1 MRNSYIQKALACA
14 TVSSMIFVLGACNS
28 VSTANGEDT
37 VATAV
42 KVIKLAEASNSG
54 LTSSGKVI
62 ADQEVNVVSKVSG
75 KVANVTVKEGT
86 QVQKGQ
92 ELIKLESDDYV
103 LQVKQAESGIQAS
116 QAKLADVKDGARAQE
131 IAALESVLQASEA
144 AVVQAQTALDTTE
157 KTNERMKALF
167 EAGAISQAE
176 WDNANLQLENAKAAY
191 QQAKSQWEANQ
202 AKLSLTKEGATAN
215 TIRAMQAELTR
226 LQASKDL
233 AENALQN
240 TSIVSPISGVVAVR
254 NIEPGEMAQPGVSL
268 MTIVDL
274 QHVLIQVSVSQ
285 EHVNQLKKG
294 DKVQVLVKG
303 IEKDLEGT
311 IDFISPLSDENS
323 TNFPVKIRV
332 ENKDGVLRAGML
344 ADVVF
349 SGHTKSG
356 IEIPTASVVKK
367 ENKNY
372 VFKIEDNMAKLIE
385 VQVEPKNQDWV
396 YVKSGIESSD
406 QIVINPTDSLAD
418 GAQVRV
424 E

>member
-1 MRNSYIQKALACA
+1 MRNSSIQKALACA

-28 VSTANGEDT
+28 VSTANGEDSP
-37 VATAV
+37 ATV
-42 KVIKLAEASNSG
+42 KVIKLAEVSNIG
-54 LTSSGKVI
+54 LTSSGKVV

-75 KVANVTVKEGT
+75 KVANVAVEEGA

-92 ELIKLESDDYV
+92 ELIKLESDDYMI
-103 LQVKQAESGIQAS
+103 QVKQAESGIQAS

-131 IAALESVLQASEA
+131 IAALESVLQASA
-144 AVVQAQTALDTTE
+144 AAMEQAQMALDTTQ
-157 KTNERMKALF
+157 KNNDRMKALF

-176 WDNANLQLENAKAAY
+176 WDNANLQLQNAKAAY
-191 QQAKSQWEANQ
+191 EQAKSQWEANQ

-215 TIRAMQAELTR
+215 TIKAMQAELTR

-274 QHVLIQVSVSQ
+274 QHVLIQVSVPQ

-303 IEKDLEGT
+303 VDKDIEGT

-349 SGHTKSG
+349 SGNAKSG
-356 IEIPTASVVKK
+356 IEVPTASVLKK
-367 ENKNY
+367 EDKDY
-372 VFKIEDNMAKLIE
+372 VFKVEGNTAKLVE

-396 YVKSGIESSD
+396 YVKSGIESKD
-406 QIVINPTDSLAD
+406 QVVINPADSLAD